1 LENNCMRYVCRP
13 GKNARDKLLPPDDR
27 EEESGRRPGTLYP
40 MLNVAE

>member
-1 LENNCMRYVCRP
+1 MRYVCRP
-13 GKNARDKLLPPDDR
+13 GKNAGDKLLPPDDR